1 MSTPRVEEL
10 DRVLD
15 EALRAAELEYERTEP
30 GSFLVTLP
38 GTHKLKTVTWLVVGA
53 HSLLIEAFFMR
64 QPDENHGRFYQW
76 LLGRNA
82 RMYGVA
88 FAADVVGDVYLVG
101 HVSLDAVTAD
111 EVDRLLG
118 QMLEAS
124 DGCFDP
130 ALEIGFASSIRKEWQ
145 WRQKRGESTANL
157 AAFARFAGPEQQKQ
171 P

>member
-1 MSTPRVEEL
+1 MTTRDLEAL
-10 DRVLD
+10 DRVLV
-15 EALRAAELEYERTEP
+15 EALESSELSYERTAP

-53 HSLLIEAFFMR
+53 HSLLVEAFFMR
-64 QPDENHGRFYQW
+64 QPDENHGQFYQW

-101 HVSLDAVTAD
+101 HVSLDAVTPD
-111 EVDRLLG
+111 EIDRLLG
-118 QMLEAS
+118 QVLETA

-130 ALEIGFASSIRKEWQ
+130 ALEIGFASSIRKEWA

-157 AAFARFAGPEQQKQ
+157 QAFARFASPDR
-171 P
+171 